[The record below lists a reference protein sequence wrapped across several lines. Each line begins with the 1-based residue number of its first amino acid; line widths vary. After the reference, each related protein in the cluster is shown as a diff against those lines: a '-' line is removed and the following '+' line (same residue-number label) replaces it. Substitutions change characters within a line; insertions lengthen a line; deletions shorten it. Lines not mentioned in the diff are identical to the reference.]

1 MLGRLQNDVLRRQR
15 RARAVSG
22 SLASLALL
30 FAGCLCVGCERQDP
44 LAPSRPT
51 AQADQASVP
60 QSQLTTFDGVFAGIV
75 SRDPRVRKAAFE
87 KFRDNWAAYRRRLQQ
102 VPASATL
109 PRRVA
114 RAYLLSRLGT
124 QADLPTIRACF
135 DDRALVVRR
144 TALEGLR
151 RLDDH
156 EHLEM
161 LLHRAANEDFDSL
174 VAYLPT
180 WFQVNPIHAER
191 LVMRLARHERWQ
203 TRCAAA
209 LFLRKCRSDQAHT
222 VLLSLLGDK
231 AWRVTVDACR
241 SVGSMGLV
249 PAAEPLQGLLSHADA
264 PVRAAAIKALGGVGS
279 PTVLEHATRL
289 VHDDAQESVRVAA
302 VQAVAGQPSDKV
314 VPLLATVLERKS
326 EQLKVTKAAIR
337 ILVRM
342 SDRQGQELLD
352 KIYATADT
360 DLQQV
365 ISNQRRA
372 AAAEVAAP
380 PKGAGR

>member
-1 MLGRLQNDVLRRQR
+1 
-15 RARAVSG
+15 
-22 SLASLALL
+22 
-30 FAGCLCVGCERQDP
+30 VGCERQDP

-231 AWRVTVDACR
+231 AWRVTVDSCR

-249 PAAEPLQGLLSHADA
+249 PAAEPLQGL
-264 PVRAAAIKALGGVGS
+264 
-279 PTVLEHATRL
+279 HATRL